1 MLDDNISELKKL
13 MTKTTPGTPK
23 GAKPEGEDPLSK
35 LLQMLEKERQQIKQP
50 PENSD
55 ASTTKARE
63 PE

>member
-1 MLDDNISELKKL
+1 MLDGNISELKKL

-35 LLQMLEKERQQIKQP
+35 LLQLLEKERKEIKQP
-50 PENSD
+50 PKNSD
-55 ASTTKARE
+55 ASTDKAPQ